1 MLCNA
6 AISRSSKRQTLV
18 ALSTEDAEYTAFT
31 EASREALWLRQIL
44 LDVDNRGL
52 GRAIKANHTNTEG
65 ITARIKHFD
74 IYLKHA
80 RNLQQKGVVQFT
92 YIKSTETR
100 RTSSRRDYPYQGIA
114 GISKTS
120 VWALGRALTAR
131 TRRLRVISGDRDL

>member
-18 ALSTEDAEYTAFT
+18 TLSTEDAEYTAFT

-44 LDVDNRGL
+44 LDVDSRGL
-52 GRAIKANHTNTEG
+52 GRAIKANHTDTEG

-74 IYLKHA
+74 IYLKRA

-92 YIKSTETR
+92 YIKSTEN
-100 RTSSRRDYPYQGIA
+100 
-114 GISKTS
+114 
-120 VWALGRALTAR
+120 TADIFTKGLPLPGHR
-131 TRRLRVISGDRDL
+131 QHI